1 MTLLKFL
8 MLLAL
13 VVWIGGIIFFAAV
26 LAPAAFAV
34 LPTHQLAGNLVN
46 RTLAVLHIMGMI
58 CGVAYLVCSMVHLR
72 LAKGSAQFLSV
83 PHLLVI
89 AMFLLTLVGHF
100 GIARRMH
107 VMHQQMG
114 VIDELAQDDP
124 RRVYF
129 NRLHAWSTQVEGVVL
144 LFGLGALWGTAR
156 RLS

>member
-1 MTLLKFL
+1 
-8 MLLAL
+8 MLLAM
-13 VVWIGGIIFFAAV
+13 VIWIGGIVFFAAV
-26 LAPAAFAV
+26 VAPAAFAV
-34 LPTHQLAGNLVN
+34 LPTHQLGGDLVN

-58 CGVAYLVCSMVHLR
+58 CGVTYLVCSMIYLR

-83 PHLLVI
+83 NHLLVV

-100 GIARRMH
+100 GIAHRMH
-107 VMHQQMG
+107 AMRQQMG

-124 RRVYF
+124 RRIDF
-129 NRLHAWSTQVEGVVL
+129 NRLHAWSTRVEGLVL